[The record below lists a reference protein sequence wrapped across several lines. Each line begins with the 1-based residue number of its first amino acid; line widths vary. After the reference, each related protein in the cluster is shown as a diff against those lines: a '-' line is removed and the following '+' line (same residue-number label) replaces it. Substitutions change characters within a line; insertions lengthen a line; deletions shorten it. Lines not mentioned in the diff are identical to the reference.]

1 MSCHVKL
8 LYNVETFSKVKFLC
22 GTLKL
27 KNKLAIK
34 FKMIGMLTILEKRGG
49 SYEKAII
56 YSLF

>member
-1 MSCHVKL
+1 MRDIKI
-8 LYNVETFSKVKFLC
+8 
-22 GTLKL
+22 

-34 FKMIGMLTILEKRGG
+34 FKMIGMLTILEKGV